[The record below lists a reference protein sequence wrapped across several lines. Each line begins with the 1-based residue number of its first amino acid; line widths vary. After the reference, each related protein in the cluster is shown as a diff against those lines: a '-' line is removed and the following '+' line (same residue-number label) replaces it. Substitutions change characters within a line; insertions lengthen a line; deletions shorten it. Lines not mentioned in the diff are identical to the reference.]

1 MFLRSKKRCKDGK
14 THRYFSVVESR
25 RVRSGRVVQRQVL
38 FLGEINDSQQAAW
51 RQTLEVF
58 DEAEP
63 RAATPSVFPED
74 RKIPV
79 DALDGVQ
86 VKLREMELRRPLEL
100 DIFWEARLGE
110 GREEVPWAKVL
121 ELLIVSRLVAPGS
134 EFRLHRQGFDQSA
147 MGDLLGTGFAVAE
160 KERPYRCL
168 DRILPHKATLCAH
181 LRERWQELLQARFD
195 VLLYDLTSTDME
207 GRENRYPRPSTATA
221 ATIAAVAGRW

>member
-1 MFLRSKKRCKDGK
+1 MFLRSKKRRKDGK
-14 THRYFSVVESR
+14 THRYFSVVENR

-58 DEAEP
+58 DEAEQ
-63 RAATPSVFPED
+63 RAATLSLFPED
-74 RKIPV
+74 RELPA

-86 VKLREMELRRPLEL
+86 VKLAEMELRRPRAFGNYWLGCEL
-100 DIFWEARLGE
+100 WRQLGLGAFWEARLGE

-121 ELLIVSRLVAPGS
+121 ELLVVSRLVSPGS

-160 KERPYRCL
+160 K
-168 DRILPHKATLCAH
+168 DRLC
-181 LRERWQELLQARFD
+181 
-195 VLLYDLTSTDME
+195 
-207 GRENRYPRPSTATA
+207 
-221 ATIAAVAGRW
+221 IAAWIGF